1 MSLSSDVVKAIILR
15 PAKVIDPY
23 AEAEAKAFE

>member
-1 MSLSSDVVKAIILR
+1 LSSDVVKAVILR
-15 PAKVIDPY
+15 PAKVIDLY